1 MQQTKHFQNIVPR
14 CETGAL
20 PRIDEVLK
28 TMFSVFL
35 GMFSIPLVMGVFLTL
50 FG

>member
-35 GMFSIPLVMGVFLTL
+35 GMFSIPLVMGAFLTL